1 MCQYQQCSIS
11 QVFLKDHKLID
22 TISFVL
28 DPNDMDISFNFQ
40 IYDYVV
46 DYHLAFVHTSIDSQ
60 RAQISVSSENITDI
74 DGIENQQRGLIVL
87 TNVPKG
93 EFGTKKRIKIYR
105 LPDSLGDVEMSL
117 FINSNPI
124 DDGKFIRF
132 VNISLWHRWGK
143 KNENY

>member
-1 MCQYQQCSIS
+1 MYQYQQHSVS
-11 QVFLKDHKLID
+11 QVFIKDYELID

-28 DPNDMDISFNFQ
+28 DPNDIDISFNFQ

-46 DYHLAFVHTSIDSQ
+46 DYHLVFTHTSIDSQ
-60 RAQISVSSENITDI
+60 RAQISVSVEDVTDI

-87 TNVPKG
+87 SNIPKG

-124 DDGKFIRF
+124 NDEKFIRF
-132 VNISLWHRWGK
+132 VNISLWHRRGT
-143 KNENY
+143 KNENA